1 MRIQMGMKAK
11 AAFITIGAII
21 TVANS
26 LSNASAQTS
35 GGDLVTV
42 MRADPKGLIPAFP
55 HGGDTRIIA
64 AKIFEGLISY
74 STDLR
79 PLPGLAKSWEISSDG
94 LTYTFKLQNGVH
106 WNDGKE
112 FSSADVLFSLN
123 EMLPATNAAAKQA
136 LEEVKSI
143 EAPDAET
150 VVITLKRRVPYFL
163 MLFPGQQMPIMP
175 KHIYEGTDYI
185 KNPAN
190 LMPIGTGPFELVEWK
205 RGSYVRL
212 EKNENYWKKPE
223 PYLDSITYRIMPDA
237 SSRAIALESGDV
249 NVATSGELSSSDIA
263 RFKTSGEFR
272 MDSKGWE
279 YFASQALL
287 VINVRN
293 HVLQDARFRQ
303 ALSYALDKRFILDH
317 VWNGTGAISTG
328 PVSHSIPFYTDKIS
342 SYSFDPKKASAL
354 LDEIG
359 LRAGADDKRLDAQGN
374 PITVKLLILPGEPY
388 GRLAEYIREAW
399 RGIGIATDLQAV
411 DLGNWYDRM
420 ANWNFDVAIA
430 NLGQFA
436 DPGIG
441 ARSYYHSGNIK
452 KGVMFSNMGGYK
464 NGDVDALFDQASLE
478 MDPERRGEIYH
489 QIQQKIVTDA
499 PAIWLIDLERFTVS
513 QKNVH
518 NLVTDA
524 FGPWGSWASAYIE

>member
-1 MRIQMGMKAK
+1 MRTQMGLNAK
-11 AAFITIGAII
+11 AAIITIATII
-21 TVANS
+21 VAA
-26 LSNASAQTS
+26 SNISIATAQTS

-74 STDLR
+74 NTDLE
-79 PLPGLAKSWEISSDG
+79 PQPGLAKSWEISNDG
-94 LTYTFKLQNGVH
+94 LTYTFTLQDGVH

-112 FSSADVLFSLN
+112 FSSADVVFSLK
-123 EMLPATNAAAKQA
+123 EMLPATNAAVAQA
-136 LEEVKSI
+136 LEEVQTI
-143 EAPDAET
+143 EAPDAKT
-150 VVITLKRRVPYFL
+150 VVLTLKRRVPYFL

-175 KHIYEGTDYI
+175 KHIYEGTDYA

-190 LMPIGTGPFELVEWK
+190 LAPVGTGPFKLVEWK

-223 PYLDSITYRIMPDA
+223 PFLDSITYRIMPDA

-263 RFKTSGEFR
+263 RFKTSGEFQ

-293 HVLQDARFRQ
+293 NALQDVRLRQ
-303 ALSYALDKRFILDH
+303 ALSYALDKKFILDH

-328 PVSHSIPFYTDKIS
+328 PVSRSIPFYTDEVS
-342 SYSFDPKKASAL
+342 SYSFDAKKATAL
-354 LDEIG
+354 LDEAG
-359 LRAGADDKRLDAQGN
+359 LKAGADGMRIDAQGN
-374 PITVKLLILPGEPY
+374 PISIKLLILPGEPY

-399 RGIGIATDLQAV
+399 RGIGVATDLQAV

-420 ANWNFDVAIA
+420 ANWDFDVAIA

-436 DPGIG
+436 DPGVG
-441 ARSYYHSGNIK
+441 ARSYYHSANIK
-452 KGVMFSNMGGYK
+452 KGVMFSNMGGYQ
-464 NGDVDALFDQASLE
+464 NNEVDDLFDKAALE
-478 MDPERRGEIYH
+478 MDPQRRGEIYH
-489 QIQQKIVTDA
+489 QIQKTMVNDV

-513 QKNVH
+513 QKSVH